1 MDLLCVQA
9 SDWSSAL
16 YKALEHAQR
25 TLQTKIEELHVQR
38 SRLGAHDDLIEVTK
52 KNVTEES
59 NQLQTELKAKIGEVR
74 DAHKPRCSLSVAR
87 CYSDVAKPWRVR
99 QLRKVLDKYESDMTE
114 LVKRDEQWMLQTLQQ
129 HKEEAATYMDRTDSS
144 LRTLRDET
152 AGQTTARDV
161 VERMERDVDTLTENL
176 KRLPLT
182 LPGFVEKPFPCKAEV
197 LSDVVALDYPFT
209 PWNMLVLSDS
219 KDAYTDAEWVPQF
232 VSGLLARL
240 EPERAREL
248 VKPFI

>member
-1 MDLLCVQA
+1 MEAQGAPPPQVADTE
-9 SDWSSAL
+9 DWSSAL
-16 YKALEHAQR
+16 YKALEHAQH

-38 SRLGAHDDLIEVTK
+38 SRLGAHDDLIEATK
-52 KNVTEES
+52 KNVREES
-59 NQLQTELKAKIGEVR
+59 NQLQTELKGKIGE
-74 DAHKPRCSLSVAR
+74 
-87 CYSDVAKPWRVR
+87 
-99 QLRKVLDKYESDMTE
+99 LRKVLDKYEADMAE
-114 LVKRDEQWMLQTLQQ
+114 LVKRDEAWMLQTLQE

-144 LRTLRDET
+144 LRTLRDDT

-182 LPGFVEKPFPCKAEV
+182 LPSFVEKPFPCKAEV

-240 EPERAREL
+240 EPDRAREL
-248 VKPFI
+248 VRPFA

>member
-1 MDLLCVQA
+1 M
-9 SDWSSAL
+9 
-16 YKALEHAQR
+16 
-25 TLQTKIEELHVQR
+25 
-38 SRLGAHDDLIEVTK
+38 
-52 KNVTEES
+52 
-59 NQLQTELKAKIGEVR
+59 
-74 DAHKPRCSLSVAR
+74 PRA
-87 CYSDVAKPWRVR
+87 

-240 EPERAREL
+240 EPERAKEL
-248 VKPFI
+248 VKPFM